1 MKKTFKF
8 ALMFFAAA
16 AMVCCNDNTTVI
28 GGDDEGDNPGGNTPG
43 GNPGGDT
50 TETLT
55 INFLAPMGTVESRT
69 QINATSY
76 IWTTGDVI
84 SVAEVAGNS
93 TASIPASSTLRVPV
107 KGTLDNNKTASFSI
121 EVPENDKATSFKY
134 LAVYPYTALT
144 SFEPGTSTALVTMP
158 ANQTASATSVD
169 PNATLLVGA
178 SNNYNVQ
185 PGNAGLQFKH
195 VGAYGALVIENLQ
208 LKTNAYVT
216 TVEIKADKPLSGPYT
231 YNYADPAKS
240 SATGGG
246 SVKVNVSGQ
255 NYKTDNNTLP
265 LRVLFAA
272 LPVNADK
279 YTITVAASNGSTY
292 TVDVDASLTLEAG
305 TFTTITLDMGGLG
318 DDQSELPQTFKKLNN
333 QNELIL
339 DTAQRYIF
347 VGTVNGKKCM
357 FGNGIQLGLSGQSSA
372 LAPYI
377 DCEEAGIT
385 FDGDTMTGIHM
396 DRYCWKITNGSNGG
410 YKIYDEESY
419 YLHTYPT
426 DSRLIVGKNADNWG
440 MDFYDG
446 HFRVSQQSYGWY
458 ITAYEGGR
466 WGMCPPGSVDN
477 TGVTHNHKLDIY
489 KRL

>member
-1 MKKTFKF
+1 
-8 ALMFFAAA
+8 MFFAAA

-55 INFLAPMGTVESRT
+55 INFLAPMGAVESRT

-107 KGTLDNNKTASFSI
+107 KGTTDNNKTALFSI

-292 TVDVDASLTLEAG
+292 TEEVDAPLTLEAG
-305 TFTTITLDMGGLG
+305 TFTTLTVDMGSKG
-318 DDQSELPQTFKKLNN
+318 DDQSELPQTFQKLNY
-333 QNELIL
+333 QNELVYG
-339 DTAQRYIF
+339 TENRYVI
-347 VGTVNGKKCM
+347 VGTINGKKCL
-357 FGNGIQLGLSGQSSA
+357 FGNSIQLGLSGQA
-372 LAPYI
+372 MNVLVNYI

-396 DRYCWKITNGSNGG
+396 DRYCWIIKKAYETSKGPRIQ
-410 YKIYDEESY
+410 DEENF
-419 YLHTYPT
+419 YLYAYGR
-426 DSRLIVGKNADNWG
+426 DSRLMVGKYAYDWG
-440 MDFYDG
+440 VSFIDG
-446 HFRVSQQSYGWY
+446 HFRLSEDAYSYYVTVYSNGS
-458 ITAYEGGR
+458 
-466 WGMCPPGSVDN
+466 WGMCPSDALDN
-477 TGVTHNHKLDIY
+477 TGEKNNHLLDIY